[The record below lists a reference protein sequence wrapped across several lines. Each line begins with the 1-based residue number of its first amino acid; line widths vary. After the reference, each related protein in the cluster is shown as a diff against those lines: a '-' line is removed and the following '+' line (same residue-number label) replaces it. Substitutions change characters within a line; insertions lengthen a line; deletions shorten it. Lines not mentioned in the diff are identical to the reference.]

1 MQRKCVTP
9 LWDAVKRRKEEKEEG
24 SAGWEKLVWV
34 ENFLVGSTTAGGK
47 PAEREQVGK
56 KIGEEALRKS
66 TGRATRHYYQKQG
79 GPCRERERELLGNFF
94 GKIEEKS
101 TPRKIAADMPAEQTT
116 ASPTTTTFDCVTS
129 SSSSEGVHPPA
140 PVNLPRNPLF

>member
-9 LWDAVKRRKEEKEEG
+9 LRDAVKRRKEEKEEC

-47 PAEREQVGK
+47 TAEREQVGK
-56 KIGEEALRKS
+56 KSAKKRSGSPRDELRV
-66 TGRATRHYYQKQG
+66 TITRNRG
-79 GPCRERERELLGNFF
+79 GPCRERELLGNFF

-101 TPRKIAADMPAEQTT
+101 TPRKIAADLPAEQTT
-116 ASPTTTTFDCVTS
+116 ASPTTTTTFDCVSS

-140 PVNLPRNPLF
+140 PVSLPRNPLF

>member
-9 LWDAVKRRKEEKEEG
+9 LRDAVKRRKEEKEEC

-47 PAEREQVGK
+47 TAEREQVGK
-56 KIGEEALRKS
+56 NRRRSAPEVLGTSYASLLPE
-66 TGRATRHYYQKQG
+66 TGGDLVQ
-79 GPCRERERELLGNFF
+79 RECFLGTFF

-101 TPRKIAADMPAEQTT
+101 TPRKIAADLPAEQTT
-116 ASPTTTTFDCVTS
+116 ASPTTTTTFDCVSS

-140 PVNLPRNPLF
+140 PVSLLRNPLF